1 MAKRTRKKI
10 VRIKATGDVVQ
21 ALSGVVEE
29 GLKLSILNA
38 SVSPDTVAAE
48 IAVQAA
54 DDEHIR
60 NFLRTL
66 REFGIEVE
74 EIEKTLVHDGDECL
88 HCTACH
94 SVCPTGAIE
103 LKGIEIELDDEEC
116 IVCGS
121 CTEMC
126 PSGAL
131 RVVQKGGERGR
142 R

>member
-1 MAKRTRKKI
+1 M
-10 VRIKATGDVVQ
+10 RIKATGDVVR
-21 ALSGVVEE
+21 ALSRVLEE
-29 GLKLSILNA
+29 GLELSILNA

-54 DDEHIR
+54 DDEHVR

-66 REFGIEVE
+66 REFGIDVE
-74 EIEKTLVHDGDECL
+74 EVKKTLVRDEDRCL

-103 LKGIEIELDDEEC
+103 LKGVEVELDDEEC

-121 CTEMC
+121 CTEIC
-126 PSGAL
+126 PTGAL
-131 RVVQKGGERGR
+131 RIASEEGERG
-142 R
+142 

>member
-1 MAKRTRKKI
+1 MTEKVRRI
-10 VRIKATGDVVQ
+10 VRIKATGDVVR
-21 ALSGVVEE
+21 ALSRVLEE
-29 GLKLSILNA
+29 GLELSILNA

-54 DDEHIR
+54 DDEHVR

-66 REFGIEVE
+66 REFGIDVE
-74 EIEKTLVHDGDECL
+74 EVKKTLVRDEDRCL

-103 LKGIEIELDDEEC
+103 LKGVEVELDDEEC

-121 CTEMC
+121 CTEIC
-126 PSGAL
+126 PTGAL
-131 RVVQKGGERGR
+131 RIASEEGERG
-142 R
+142 